1 MTSGLIPYIYDLY
14 VACDKKGCKAKAT
27 IRINALTYRER
38 ESAKCR
44 AEASLE
50 AEGWTFW
57 VGTHPANREYCPEHK
72 PDPRSTMRQIK
83 RIANVS

>member
-1 MTSGLIPYIYDLY
+1 MTSCIVPHVYDLLII
-14 VACDKKGCKAKAT
+14 CDKKGCKANAI
-27 IRINALTYRER
+27 IRIKASTYRER

-57 VGTHPANREYCPEHK
+57 VGIHPANREYCPEHK
-72 PDPRSTMRQIK
+72 PDPRSTMQQVQRN
-83 RIANVS
+83 ANVS